1 MKINQIILEYS
12 REVTAQK
19 LGATLLQK
27 FQKEPAQW
35 QERIHANATKADP
48 AEVLDH
54 LLSRVELADPT
65 KNKQYVPWIIRTY
78 VNNPSFKFEDA
89 ISKVGEPLTK
99 FYKLVQK
106 KQIPA
111 PNNDIGRIKDL
122 AGLVQVVDQFP
133 DVEDVQQERGDAKEI
148 YKDADLRIIKPADQ
162 TAACYYG
169 QGTRWCTAAQNNN
182 MFNTYAEKGEL
193 YIIIPTKPAHRGEKY
208 QFHFETKQFM
218 DEKDR
223 RANLSELRQ
232 RYPQLADI
240 FEKQAIEHNVLA
252 LRKDIDD
259 LNAVMQTAMPIFI
272 KSLETLIGRDSR
284 RVVFEISKELG
295 TVVRVFRGADEV
307 IELTEELLDEKA
319 KDFAMMAANIIR
331 NDPDLASDED
341 QLHDMIANDLTD
353 IVRDSE
359 LWLWCMEVLEDMEDE
374 EAEFDVAMTIEGE
387 VNAMLRELIP
397 VAFAEAINA
406 AKEQTKQGIE
416 K

>member
-1 MKINQIILEYS
+1 MKINQIVLEYNRQTTATNYGAKLIAAANKDRS
-12 REVTAQK
+12 YRE
-19 LGATLLQK
+19 LQRL
-27 FQKEPAQW
+27 QQADVD
-35 QERIHANATKADP
+35 ERY
-48 AEVLDH
+48 LDDI
-54 LLSRVELADPT
+54 LNRLESADPT
-65 KNKQYVPWIIRTY
+65 KNKEYTQALANLYSKGGLKMED
-78 VNNPSFKFEDA
+78 VNSTLSDYLVKFHKLKNKKMIPSPRNDFMGY
-89 ISKVGEPLTK
+89 S
-99 FYKLVQK
+99 
-106 KQIPA
+106 
-111 PNNDIGRIKDL
+111 DIGDFYS
-122 AGLVQVVDQFP
+122 VVDEYP
-133 DVEDVQQERGDAKEI
+133 DVQAGQQDRGEAKEV
-148 YKDADLRIIKPADQ
+148 YKDADLRIIRPADQ

-182 MFNTYAEKGEL
+182 MFNTYAKKGEL
-193 YIIIPTKPAHRGEKY
+193 YIIIPTKPAHTGEKY

-218 DEKDR
+218 DEKDH

-240 FEKQAIEHNVLA
+240 FAKQAMEHNVLA

-272 KSLETLIGRDSR
+272 KSLETLIDRDSR

-295 TVVRVFRGADEV
+295 TVVRVFKGADEV
-307 IELTEELLDEKA
+307 IELTEDLLDEKV

-387 VNAMLRELIP
+387 VNSMLRELIP